1 MGADAVADLQRRD
14 DMEVLRK
21 PIAVVL
27 AVIGIA
33 VTVRHVLGTYYID
46 ALRDLDL
53 QTVLDP
59 FMAVAV
65 ALALIVQFVGK
76 RNLDAKITGDTI
88 TRTYLETNL
97 VFYATVLL
105 ALQVFGD
112 WIGNV
117 PGPWWQYPLFVVI
130 MGVTGLRLWRDSS
143 GG

>member
-1 MGADAVADLQRRD
+1 
-14 DMEVLRK
+14 MEVLRK

-88 TRTYLETNL
+88 TRRTWKRIWSSTRPYCWRSRSSGPGS
-97 VFYATVLL
+97 ATV
-105 ALQVFGD
+105 
-112 WIGNV
+112 
-117 PGPWWQYPLFVVI
+117 
-130 MGVTGLRLWRDSS
+130 
-143 GG
+143 

>member
-1 MGADAVADLQRRD
+1 
-14 DMEVLRK
+14 MEILRK

-33 VTVRHVLGTYYID
+33 VAIRHVRGSYYID

-53 QTVLDP
+53 QMVLDP

-65 ALALIVQFVGK
+65 VLALIVQFVGK
-76 RNLDAKITGDTI
+76 RNFDAKTNVDTI
-88 TRTYLETNL
+88 TRTYFETNL

-105 ALQVFGD
+105 TLQVFGD

-117 PGPWWQYPLFVVI
+117 PGPWWQDHLFVVI
-130 MGVTGLRLWRDSS
+130 MGVTGLRLWRNSS
-143 GG
+143 GE